1 MRLGAGGSEVPEYFG
16 VQPGFLRGQAGCRGR
31 RGESGPV
38 LLVLRPA
45 LLPGA
50 LCGSNVCLVK
60 CNKV

>member
-16 VQPGFLRGQAGCRGR
+16 VQPGFLRGQARCRGR

-50 LCGSNVCLVK
+50 L
-60 CNKV
+60 